1 MQKADA
7 ERGKTFTRERSTDR
21 DSFGSL
27 GNTLPGTG
35 EGPTI
40 AAGRLALMEL
50 QLGMLVIASSPQRP
64 IIPET
69 KSGAAAIKARPAAMR
84 LSAAE
89 HGPDRGVGGVGYLIP
104 RTPKAG
110 IRRRQRR
117 TGNAPK
123 KFDRTGRPS
132 ITKTER
138 PRSANLLQM
147 PRSLMCKPR
156 QRGPD
161 YAGQSRRIDPSLQ
174 PVPPCWVLSNWRR

>member
-1 MQKADA
+1 V
-7 ERGKTFTRERSTDR
+7 
-21 DSFGSL
+21 L
-27 GNTLPGTG
+27 TLPLSRTISCLSSVALHRRFCEVPYGTS
-35 EGPTI
+35 
-40 AAGRLALMEL
+40 R
-50 QLGMLVIASSPQRP
+50 QLFSRA
-64 IIPET
+64 ET

-104 RTPKAG
+104 RTLKAG

-117 TGNAPK
+117 AGDAPK

-147 PRSLMCKPR
+147 PRGLMCKLR
-156 QRGPD
+156 QRGRD
-161 YAGQSRRIDPSLQ
+161 YGGPAGSRRIDPSLQ
-174 PVPPCWVLSNWRR
+174 PLPPSQQLLGPPFMDGRHPGDPATHLG